1 MRPPTPATGGVAA
14 APHAAAPSATATV
27 PSPALPTVVPATADA
42 KDVVAPATV
51 HSITPT
57 MMFSPT
63 IVLVQIGETALQ
75 TMCSTLS
82 PVVPIS
88 RLPYGSVPSETGP
101 LNPKVYVTGQPSPSL
116 SFWTA
121 TVP

>member
-1 MRPPTPATGGVAA
+1 MAL
-14 APHAAAPSATATV
+14 HAATPSAAATV

-42 KDVVAPATV
+42 KDVVAPDTV
-51 HSITPT
+51 QPITPI

-63 IVLVQIGETALQ
+63 IALVQIGETALQ

-88 RLPYGSVPSETGP
+88 RLPYGSVPSET
-101 LNPKVYVTGQPSPSL
+101 VH
-116 SFWTA
+116 
-121 TVP
+121 